1 MEADVPK
8 RITGS
13 TPEQKGS
20 TQPLLVGAVFH
31 FSAYSGRLDGADDL
45 RRELREK
52 KKARAARAGQKGFM
66 NALWPAPFSVC

>member
-52 KKARAARAGQKGFM
+52 KKARAARWSRPHF
-66 NALWPAPFSVC
+66 VDT